1 MLKRTWL
8 AALAA
13 LIATVAPAMA
23 QEWPS
28 RPVKLVVDYSAGGS
42 MDAIAQPA
50 DALGKRLGQPFVV
63 ENRAGAAGALGTEV
77 VAKATPDGYTL
88 LASPNGPLVLL
99 PALRKMP
106 YQPQRPHS
114 GGADGRLR
122 LRDRGAAE
130 ARVQDDGRPH
140 GLCEEEKNPGKL
152 SYSSPGAG
160 SATHLRGEALKL
172 VAGVDMLHVPY
183 RTGAEALLDFLAGTV
198 DVIIDNVMFPHVR
211 AGQATLL
218 AVTSDRRFPMF
229 PDVPTVMEA
238 GYNVKLAN
246 FAAIFV
252 PKGTPQAI
260 RDKLSRAIA
269 EANADPQVQQRVMQ
283 VGFFPSSKTGPDLA
297 AEMDGQVAEYGTG
310 SRDRSHDRIGAR
322 Q

>member
-1 MLKRTWL
+1 LRKRTLL
-8 AALAA
+8 AAFAA
-13 LIATVAPAMA
+13 AIAMALPAEA
-23 QEWPS
+23 QEWPT
-28 RPVKLVVDYSAGGS
+28 RPVKLVVNYPAGGS
-42 MDAIAQPA
+42 MDAISRPWAE
-50 DALGKRLGQPFVV
+50 ALAKRLGQPVVV

-77 VAKATPDGYTL
+77 VAKAAPDGYTL

-106 YQPQRPHS
+106 YQPTDVTPVGPMGDFVYGIAVLPKH
-114 GGADGRLR
+114 GFKTMADLM
-122 LRDRGAAE
+122 AFAK
-130 ARVQDDGRPH
+130 AH
-140 GLCEEEKNPGKL
+140 PGKL

-183 RTGAEALLDFLAGTV
+183 RTGAEALIDFLGGTV

-218 AVTSDRRFPMF
+218 AVTSDRRFPAF

-238 GYNVKLAN
+238 GYDVKLAN

-252 PKGTPQAI
+252 PKATPQAI
-260 RDKLSRAIA
+260 KDKLARVIA
-269 EANADPQVQQRVMQ
+269 DANTDPVLQQRVLQ
-283 VGFFPSSKTGPDLA
+283 VGFFPTTKTGAELA
-297 AEMDGQVAEYGTG
+297 AEMDGQVAEYQDWVKKTG
-310 SRDRSHDRIGAR
+310 LKIE
-322 Q
+322 

>member
-1 MLKRTWL
+1 MRKRTLL
-8 AALAA
+8 AAFAA
-13 LIATVAPAMA
+13 AIAMALPAEA
-23 QEWPS
+23 QEWPT
-28 RPVKLVVDYSAGGS
+28 RPVKLVVNYPAGGS
-42 MDAIAQPA
+42 MDAISRPWAE
-50 DALGKRLGQPFVV
+50 ALAKRLGQPVVV

-77 VAKATPDGYTL
+77 VAKAAPDGYTL

-106 YQPQRPHS
+106 YQPTDVTPVGPMGDFVYGIAVLPKH
-114 GGADGRLR
+114 GFKTMADLM
-122 LRDRGAAE
+122 AFAK
-130 ARVQDDGRPH
+130 AH
-140 GLCEEEKNPGKL
+140 PGKL

-183 RTGAEALLDFLAGTV
+183 RTGAEALIDFLGGTV

-218 AVTSDRRFPMF
+218 AVTSDRRFPAF

-238 GYNVKLAN
+238 GYDVKLAN

-252 PKGTPQAI
+252 PKATPQAI
-260 RDKLSRAIA
+260 KDKLARVIA
-269 EANADPQVQQRVMQ
+269 DANTDPVLQQRVLQ
-283 VGFFPSSKTGPDLA
+283 VGFFPTTKTGAELA
-297 AEMDGQVAEYGTG
+297 AEMDGQVAEYQDWVKKTG
-310 SRDRSHDRIGAR
+310 LKIE
-322 Q
+322 